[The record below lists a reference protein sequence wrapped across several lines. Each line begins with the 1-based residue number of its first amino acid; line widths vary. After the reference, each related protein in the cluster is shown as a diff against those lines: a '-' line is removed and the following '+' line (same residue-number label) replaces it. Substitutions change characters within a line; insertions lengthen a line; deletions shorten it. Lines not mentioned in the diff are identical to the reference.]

1 MVWLCLFLKEC
12 RHYRQRIDASP
23 GCGVILIAHGATTA
37 TSQAQYVNRVLE
49 RELFSAIDMPFE
61 QSVHDTLETLTQMI
75 QTRQYRRLILLVDIG
90 SLIHFG
96 STISKLFQIDVL
108 LMPNITL
115 TSLLE
120 VGLDLSYETSD
131 LPQLTALLQVKISP
145 ASFVRRSRRTAAKCW
160 SSPVLLAWER
170 RKNQKGAGGELWR
183 TDVAGHQDG
192 DP

>member
-1 MVWLCLFLKEC
+1 MP
-12 RHYRQRIDASP
+12 AP
-23 GCGVILIAHGATTA
+23 TCGVSFNSPTGATTA

-131 LPQLTALLQVKISP
+131 LPTVDGAP
-145 ASFVRRSRRTAAKCW
+145 A
-160 SSPVLLAWER
+160 E
-170 RKNQKGAGGELWR
+170 
-183 TDVAGHQDG
+183 
-192 DP
+192 